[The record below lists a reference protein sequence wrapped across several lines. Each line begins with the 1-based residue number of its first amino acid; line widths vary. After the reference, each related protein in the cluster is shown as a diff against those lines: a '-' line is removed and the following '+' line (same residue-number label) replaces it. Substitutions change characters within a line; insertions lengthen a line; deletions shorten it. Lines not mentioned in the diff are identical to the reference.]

1 MSRTLVLI
9 LLVLAQFACVSLW
22 FAANAVM
29 ADLVATYHIHTSI
42 GTLTSMVQFG
52 FIAGTLVFAVLSIS
66 DRNSPSLVFLI
77 CSILGAIAN
86 AGLLITH
93 DHLLA
98 IYGLRFLTGFFL
110 AGIYPTGMK
119 IAADYYD
126 KDISKA
132 LGWLL
137 GALVIGTA
145 FPLLLR
151 SGIFHLPWKIAIVTT
166 SSLAVVGG
174 MMIGF
179 LVPDG
184 PFRKSNPGF
193 KPQVILSIFRH
204 PPLRKAVIG
213 YFGHMWELYAF
224 WAFVPTAVLYFAK
237 NNLLDFSQGKVM
249 TFSFLIIA
257 VGSIA
262 CMVGGY
268 WAIKISSRKVALFA
282 LISSGVCCLLS
293 PILLQSNLFVVIPFL
308 LFWGMT
314 VIMDSPQF
322 SSMVSGY
329 APVENRGTA
338 LTIVNCIG
346 FTISIIS
353 IQLLDF
359 LSVWM
364 ETRWIF
370 LFLFPGPLLGVM
382 SLLSIRSEKGEVIKS
397 IP

>member
-1 MSRTLVLI
+1 MLVLI
-9 LLVLAQFACVSLW
+9 LLVIAQFACVSLW

-29 ADLVATYHIHTSI
+29 ADLVDTYHIHTSI
-42 GTLTSMVQFG
+42 GWLTSMVLLG
-52 FIAGTLVFAVLSIS
+52 FIAGTLVFAVFSIS
-66 DRNSPSLVFLI
+66 DRNSPSVVFLI
-77 CSILGAIAN
+77 CAILGAAVN
-86 AGLLITH
+86 AGLLITT
-93 DHLLA
+93 DHLMA

-119 IAADYYD
+119 IAADYYH

-151 SGIFHLPWKIAIVTT
+151 SGVVHLPWKLVVMTT
-166 SSLAVVGG
+166 SSMAVVGG
-174 MMIGF
+174 LVIGF

-193 KPQVILSIFRH
+193 KPQVIFSIFRH
-204 PPLRKAVIG
+204 PPLRKAVMG

-224 WAFVPTAVLYFAK
+224 WAFVPAAVFYIAK
-237 NNLLDFSQGKVM
+237 TNMIESNTGSVM

-262 CMVGGY
+262 CILGGY

-282 LISSGVCCLLS
+282 LISSGLCCLFS
-293 PILLQSNLFVVIPFL
+293 PILLQSNLLVVVPFL

-359 LSVWM
+359 LGPWM

-370 LFLFPGPLLGVM
+370 LFLFPGPFLGVI
-382 SLLSIRSEKGEVIKS
+382 SLLSIRSEKGESKKS

>member
-1 MSRTLVLI
+1 MSRTRALI
-9 LLVLAQFACVSLW
+9 ILVLAQWACVSLW

-42 GTLTSMVQFG
+42 GRLTSMVQFG

-66 DRNSPSLVFLI
+66 DRNSPSSVFLI
-77 CSILGAIAN
+77 CSILGAAAN
-86 AGLLITH
+86 AGLLITQ
-93 DHLLA
+93 DHVLA

-151 SGIFHLPWKIAIVTT
+151 SGIFHLPWRTAVLTT
-166 SSLAVVGG
+166 SSMAIVGG
-174 MMIGF
+174 MMVGF

-193 KPQVILSIFRH
+193 KPEVIFSIFRH
-204 PPLRKAVIG
+204 PPLRKAVMG

-224 WAFVPTAVLYFAK
+224 WAFVPTAVFYITK
-237 NNLLDFSQGKVM
+237 NNLIESNPGSVM
-249 TFSFLIIA
+249 SFSFLIIA

-262 CMVGGY
+262 CILGGY
-268 WAIKISSRKVALFA
+268 WAIKISSRNVALFA
-282 LISSGVCCLLS
+282 LISSGLCCLLS
-293 PILLQSNLFVVIPFL
+293 PILLQSKLILVVPFL
-308 LFWGMT
+308 IFWGMT

-346 FTISIIS
+346 FTISILS
-353 IQLLDF
+353 IQLLDI
-359 LSVWM
+359 LRPLM

-370 LFLFPGPLLGVM
+370 LFLFPGPLFGVIA
-382 SLLSIRSEKGEVIKS
+382 LLSLGNEKSGYKN
-397 IP
+397 

>member
-1 MSRTLVLI
+1 MSRTRALI
-9 LLVLAQFACVSLW
+9 ILVLAQWACVSLW

-42 GTLTSMVQFG
+42 GRLTSMVQFG

-66 DRNSPSLVFLI
+66 DRNSPSSVFLI
-77 CSILGAIAN
+77 CSILGAAAN
-86 AGLLITH
+86 AGLLITQ
-93 DHLLA
+93 DHVLA

-151 SGIFHLPWKIAIVTT
+151 SGIFHLPWRTAVLTT
-166 SSLAVVGG
+166 SSMAIVGG
-174 MMIGF
+174 MMVGF

-193 KPQVILSIFRH
+193 KPEVIFSIFRH
-204 PPLRKAVIG
+204 PPLRKAVMG
-213 YFGHMWELYAF
+213 YFCHMWELYAF
-224 WAFVPTAVLYFAK
+224 WAFVPTAVFYITK
-237 NNLLDFSQGKVM
+237 NNLIESNPGSVM
-249 TFSFLIIA
+249 SFSFLIIA

-262 CMVGGY
+262 CILGGY
-268 WAIKISSRKVALFA
+268 WAIKISSRNVALFA
-282 LISSGVCCLLS
+282 LISSGLCCLLS
-293 PILLQSNLFVVIPFL
+293 PILLQSKLILVVPFL
-308 LFWGMT
+308 IFWGMT

-346 FTISIIS
+346 FTISILS
-353 IQLLDF
+353 IQLLDI
-359 LSVWM
+359 LRPLM

-370 LFLFPGPLLGVM
+370 LFLFPGPLFGVIA
-382 SLLSIRSEKGEVIKS
+382 LLSLGNEKSGYKN
-397 IP
+397 